1 MICRKLC
8 DRVKASI
15 APGPPRAGRALV
27 SHMGHQGQQAQAHL
41 TARQALLAGRDEVQK
56 RTPIATTAQ
65 LQNESHDGITI
76 VIIFISH
83 SHNMI
88 VVITESQQ

>member
-41 TARQALLAGRDEVQK
+41 TARQALLAGRDEGSSE
-56 RTPIATTAQ
+56 TNTNCHHCTTA
-65 LQNESHDGITI
+65 E
-76 VIIFISH
+76 
-83 SHNMI
+83 
-88 VVITESQQ
+88 